1 MKKEIL
7 NRLKQYFEQVKYVG
21 YVKQDI
27 IENILIMY
35 FLDNILNNPD
45 LELYVSDTELTN
57 IYDLIEYINLNKN

>member
-27 IENILIMY
+27 VENILIMY
-35 FLDNILNNPD
+35 FLDSILSNPD
-45 LELYVSDTELTN
+45 LELYISDTELTN